1 MASTRIFD
9 RVDILLQ
16 HFTPDQLVDEIFQ
29 GLSDSEA
36 DSIIDHIMRMWDI
49 DEDAVDDDDDLE
61 DDEEDF
67 LDSDL
72 EDELFDDYEE
82 DQEVED
88 EDDKVV
94 NKVLSFRRK
103 TES

>member
-1 MASTRIFD
+1 MASTRIFE

-36 DSIIDHIMRMWDI
+36 HSIIDHIERMWDI
-49 DEDAVDDDDDLE
+49 DEEAEEDYE

-67 LDSDL
+67 LDSDI
-72 EDELFDDYEE
+72 EDEFLDDPYSE
-82 DQEVED
+82 EVEDD

-94 NKVLSFRRK
+94 NKILTIRRK
-103 TES
+103 EE

>member
-16 HFTPDQLVDEIFQ
+16 HFTADQLVDEIFQ

-36 DSIIDHIMRMWDI
+36 DSIIDHIERMWDI
-49 DEDAVDDDDDLE
+49 DEDAVDEDDDDLE

-67 LDSDL
+67 LDSDI
-72 EDELFDDYEE
+72 EDEFLDDPYSE
-82 DQEVED
+82 EVEDD

-94 NKVLSFRRK
+94 NKILTFRRK
-103 TES
+103 EE

>member
-9 RVDILLQ
+9 RVDVLLQ

-36 DSIIDHIMRMWDI
+36 DSIIDHIERMWDI
-49 DEDAVDDDDDLE
+49 DEDAVDDDDDIE
-61 DDEEDF
+61 DDEGDF
-67 LDSDL
+67 LDSDV
-72 EDELFDDYEE
+72 ENELFDDYEE
-82 DQEVED
+82 EVDD
-88 EDDKVV
+88 EEGNVL

-103 TES
+103 SEE

>member
-1 MASTRIFD
+1 MASSRIFE

-36 DSIIDHIMRMWDI
+36 DSIIDHIERMWDI
-49 DEDAVDDDDDLE
+49 DEEEEEDYE
-61 DDEEDF
+61 DDDF
-67 LDSDL
+67 LDSDI
-72 EDELFDDYEE
+72 EDEFLDDPYSE
-82 DQEVED
+82 EVEDD

-94 NKVLSFRRK
+94 NKILAFRRK
-103 TES
+103 EE

>member
-1 MASTRIFD
+1 MASTRIFE

-36 DSIIDHIMRMWDI
+36 DSIIDHIERMWDI
-49 DEDAVDDDDDLE
+49 DEEAEE
-61 DDEEDF
+61 DYEDENDDF
-67 LDSDL
+67 LDSDI
-72 EDELFDDYEE
+72 EDEFLDDPYSE
-82 DQEVED
+82 EVEDD

-94 NKVLSFRRK
+94 NKILTFRRK
-103 TES
+103 EE

>member
-1 MASTRIFD
+1 MASTRIFE

-49 DEDAVDDDDDLE
+49 DEEAEEDYEDE
-61 DDEEDF
+61 DDDF
-67 LDSDL
+67 LDSDI
-72 EDELFDDYEE
+72 EDEFLDDPYSE
-82 DQEVED
+82 EVEDD

-94 NKVLSFRRK
+94 NKILTFRRK
-103 TES
+103 EE

>member
-1 MASTRIFD
+1 MASSRIFE

-36 DSIIDHIMRMWDI
+36 DSIIDHIERMWDI
-49 DEDAVDDDDDLE
+49 DEEEEEDYEE
-61 DDEEDF
+61 DDDF
-67 LDSDL
+67 LDSDI
-72 EDELFDDYEE
+72 EDEFLDDPYSE
-82 DQEVED
+82 EVEDD

-94 NKVLSFRRK
+94 NKILAFRRK
-103 TES
+103 EE

>member
-9 RVDILLQ
+9 RLDFLLQ
-16 HFTPDQLVDEIFQ
+16 HFTADQLVDEIFQ

-36 DSIIDHIMRMWDI
+36 DSIIDHIERMWDLDEEAE
-49 DEDAVDDDDDLE
+49 DEDEDFE

-67 LDSDL
+67 LDSDV

-82 DQEVED
+82 EVED
-88 EDDKVV
+88 EDGKVV

>member
-1 MASTRIFD
+1 MASTRIFE

-36 DSIIDHIMRMWDI
+36 DSIIDHIERMWDI
-49 DEDAVDDDDDLE
+49 DEEAEEDYEDE
-61 DDEEDF
+61 DDDF
-67 LDSDL
+67 LDSDI
-72 EDELFDDYEE
+72 EDEFLDDPYSE
-82 DQEVED
+82 EVEDD

-94 NKVLSFRRK
+94 NKILTFRRK
-103 TES
+103 EE

>member
-16 HFTPDQLVDEIFQ
+16 HFTADQLVDEIFQ

-49 DEDAVDDDDDLE
+49 DEDAADEDEDFE

-82 DQEVED
+82 EVED
-88 EDDKVV
+88 EDGKVV